1 MDLPLENIVQTPS
14 WKQILLDMV
23 HTQKINPWDVD
34 IVGIAD
40 GFFERVKEMKKM
52 NFYIPANIILA
63 CAILLKYKSEALLQK
78 EEEEVLPE
86 EEDLRI
92 PFSQI
97 EEIKP
102 IRRIPPKRHITLKE
116 LMEEMEMVISYQPK
130 KTKKPKRIEINLE
143 ISGFDLEDEVT
154 KIWKV
159 LEKEKDVEGWVLFSR
174 ITKGEPNERIVETL
188 FTLLHMEQKQNINMK
203 QDRFFEEIFIKM
215 VKFNG

>member
-1 MDLPLENIVQTPS
+1 MDLPLENIVQSPS
-14 WKQILLDMV
+14 WKQMLLDMV
-23 HTQKINPWDVD
+23 HTKKINPWEVD
-34 IVGIAD
+34 IIEIAD
-40 GFFERVKEMKKM
+40 GFFTRVKEMKKM

-63 CAILLKYKSEALLQK
+63 CAILLKYKSEVLLQK

-116 LMEEMEMVISYQPK
+116 LVEEMEKVISYPPRE
-130 KTKKPKRIEINLE
+130 TKKPKRIEINLE
-143 ISGFDLEDEVT
+143 VSGFDLEDEVT
-154 KIWKV
+154 RIWV
-159 LEKEKDVEGWVLFSR
+159 ALEKEKDVEGWVLFSR
-174 ITKGEPNERIVETL
+174 IIEGEPNEKIVETL

-215 VKFNG
+215 VGLNG